1 MSVETIII
9 GGGQAGL
16 ALSYYLTQ
24 QGHPHAILEQA
35 AQAANP
41 WRNERWDSFTFVTP
55 NGLSHL
61 PGMDHEGT
69 DPDGYLPRAQI
80 VAYFEEYIRRFN
92 LPIRFGVRVTAV
104 EASDAGYRVTTDGET
119 LEAANVVVATGLFQH
134 PRVPAFSQS
143 LPPRIVQLHSS
154 QYRNPT
160 SLPPGAVLV
169 VGSGQSGCQIMEEL
183 HQSGRKVYLSLGST
197 GRAPRRYRGTDVFE
211 WLRRVGFF
219 DRTAAMLPSPKAKF
233 MSAPQISGAHGG
245 HTINVH
251 QFARDGIVL
260 LGHIRGV
267 EGEKLIFT
275 ADLKACLAK
284 IDKFEADVVQMI
296 DGFIEKTGMN
306 LPTESLPQLRDGYE
320 VEEITELNL
329 KDAGITSVIWAT
341 GYGFDFSIVRLPMF
355 DEDGFPVTQRG
366 VAAYPGLYF
375 VGLPFIDK
383 MKSGFLL
390 GVGEHA
396 AYIAE
401 QITGR
406 AVT

>member
-24 QGHPHAILEQA
+24 QGHPHVILEQA

-55 NGLSHL
+55 NRLSRL
-61 PGMDHEGT
+61 PGLDHEGA
-69 DPDGYLPRAQI
+69 DPDGYLPREQI

-92 LPIRFGVRVTAV
+92 LPIRFGVRVMAV
-104 EASDAGYRVTTDGET
+104 EKTPTGYRVKTDDET
-119 LEAANVVVATGLFQH
+119 LEAPNVAVATGFFQH
-134 PRVPAFSQS
+134 PKTPPFSHDLPAD
-143 LPPRIVQLHSS
+143 IVQLHSG
-154 QYRNPT
+154 QYRNPQ

-169 VGSGQSGCQIMEEL
+169 VGSGQSGCQIVDEL
-183 HQSGRKVYLSLGST
+183 SQSGRRVYLSVGST

-219 DRTAAMLPSPKAKF
+219 DRTVAMLPSPKAKF
-233 MSAPQISGAHGG
+233 MSAPQVSGAHGG

-267 EGEKLIFT
+267 EGDKLIF
-275 ADLKACLAK
+275 APDLKACLEK

-296 DGFIEKTGMN
+296 DGFIQKTGMN
-306 LPTESLPQLRDGYE
+306 LPTETLPQLRDGYE

-341 GYGFDFSIVRLPMF
+341 GYSFDFSMVRLPMF
-355 DEDGFPVTQRG
+355 DEDGFPITERG
-366 VAAYPGLYF
+366 VTAYPGLYF
-375 VGLPFIDK
+375 VGIPFIDK
-383 MKSGFLL
+383 MKSGILL

-401 QITGR
+401 QIVGR